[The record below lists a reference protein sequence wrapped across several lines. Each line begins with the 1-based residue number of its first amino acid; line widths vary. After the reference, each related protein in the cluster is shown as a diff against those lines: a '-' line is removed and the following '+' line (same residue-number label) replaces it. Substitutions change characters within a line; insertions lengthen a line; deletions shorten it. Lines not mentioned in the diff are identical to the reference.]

1 MAAAKKKN
9 AATMLALDGELTIY
23 TAAELKEKIAG
34 ALREEL
40 PIEIDL
46 SQIGEIDT
54 AGLQL
59 LLLAKRECAT
69 RNRAIAFLQPSQ
81 AVLDTLQLCGLI
93 GAFTDQAVAAGE

>member
-1 MAAAKKKN
+1 MGAAKKKN
-9 AATMLALDGELTIY
+9 AVTKLALDGELTIY

-34 ALREEL
+34 ALQAEL

-69 RNRAIAFLQPSQ
+69 RNKAIEFSQPSQ
-81 AVLDTLQLCGLI
+81 AVLDTLQLCGLSDEFI
-93 GAFTDQAVAAGE
+93 AQSAATGD